1 MTHDQVDITAVGA
14 RSAGNADDATAR
26 AIDTAADVPDAGVRA
41 APGTLPAS
49 APASLPVLRVG
60 LIGYG
65 SASKIFHAPLVGTT
79 PGLLLSA
86 VSSSDA
92 AKVHADLP
100 DVTVDATPEALLAR
114 ADLDLVIIP
123 TPNATHYPL
132 ALAALQQGK
141 HVVVDKPFTLT
152 LAEAEHLA
160 AVAAERRLL
169 LTVFHN
175 RRWDADF
182 LAVRKL
188 VRSGEL
194 GRISVFEST
203 FPYYRPEPRDRWRER
218 ANEGGGLWND
228 LGPHLVDQA
237 LQLFGMPQGIYLDA
251 QPLREGAQVDDYF
264 TAILRYADM
273 RAILRVNASAGLPA
287 PRFVVQGTL
296 ASYSKFGID
305 GQEDAL
311 RAGQRPGPGWGHDPI
326 VGGLRRH
333 ADGKTLPYPSPPGD
347 YPAFYASVRD
357 ALRSR
362 ATHQHADA
370 GAPMPVAAVDLPGAL
385 AVVAVLDAGRA
396 SLAARAE
403 QPCHAPG

>member
-1 MTHDQVDITAVGA
+1 MTHDPADITAPHA
-14 RSAGNADDATAR
+14 
-26 AIDTAADVPDAGVRA
+26 PDAGVSA
-41 APGTLPAS
+41 APGTPPVPAR
-49 APASLPVLRVG
+49 ASLPVLRVG

-65 SASKIFHAPLVGTT
+65 SASKIFHAPLVGAT

-100 DVTVDATPEALLAR
+100 DVAVDATPEALLAR
-114 ADLDLVIIP
+114 ADIDLAIIP
-123 TPNATHYPL
+123 TPNATHFPL
-132 ALAALQQGK
+132 ALAALQKGK

-182 LAVRKL
+182 LAVQKL

-237 LQLFGMPQGIYLDA
+237 LQLFGMPLGIYLDA

-264 TAILRYADM
+264 TAILRYADK

-287 PRFVVQGTL
+287 PRFVVQGAL

-311 RAGQRPGPGWGHDPI
+311 RAGRRPGPGWGHDPI

-333 ADGKTLPYPSPPGD
+333 ADGKTLPYPSPAGD

-357 ALRSR
+357 ALRRR
-362 ATHQHADA
+362 ATYQDTDA
-370 GAPMPVAAVDLPGAL
+370 GATMPVAAVDLPSAL

-396 SLAARAE
+396 SQAARAE
-403 QPCHAPG
+403 RPCHAPG

>member
-1 MTHDQVDITAVGA
+1 MTQNSDIIPAA
-14 RSAGNADDATAR
+14 AAHPADAASNASS
-26 AIDTAADVPDAGVRA
+26 
-41 APGTLPAS
+41 PA
-49 APASLPVLRVG
+49 LRVG

-65 SASKIFHAPLVGTT
+65 SASKTFHAPLVSTT
-79 PGLLLSA
+79 PGLRLVA
-86 VSSSDA
+86 VSSSNA

-114 ADLDLVIIP
+114 DDIDLVIIP
-123 TPNATHYPL
+123 TPNATHFPL

-141 HVVVDKPFTLT
+141 HVVVDKPFTLS
-152 LAEAEHLA
+152 LAEAEQLA

-182 LAVRKL
+182 LAVQKL
-188 VRSGEL
+188 VRSGGL

-203 FPYYRPEPRDRWRER
+203 FPYFRPELRDRWRER
-218 ANEGGGLWND
+218 AGEGGGLWND

-251 QPLREGAQVDDYF
+251 QPLREGAQTDDYF
-264 TAILRYADM
+264 TAILRYADK

-311 RAGQRPGPGWGHDPI
+311 RAGQRPGIGWGHDPL
-326 VGGLRRH
+326 VGALRRH
-333 ADGKTLPYPSPPGD
+333 ADGKTLPYPSPSGD

-357 ALRSR
+357 ALRAR
-362 ATHQHADA
+362 AAHPDA
-370 GAPMPVAAVDLPGAL
+370 SVLPAAAVDLPGAL
-385 AVVAVLDAGRA
+385 AVMALLDAGRA
-396 SLAARAE
+396 SLEARAE